1 MRPAVLVFLVA
12 GALALPGAAH
22 AARFAVGVAPGSKA
36 DALAARLEAK
46 TGGEA
51 SVIGPFA
58 VSVRA
63 KSPRGIRGT
72 FGVSYVERLGARRT
86 IAFAPTD
93 PFFARQWYVTA
104 VRGFDA
110 WALRPSLPAMRV
122 AVIDS
127 GVDAGHPEFKGRIAG
142 YKSFVGGSAL
152 KDTQGHGTFVAGL
165 IAARIDNQE
174 GIAGMAFP
182 AQLLVAKVVRYD
194 GVVPLEAEARAIRW
208 AVDHGARV
216 INLSLGGMRD
226 PFDASRDSYSPLE
239 ASAVAYAIRR
249 GAVVVAAVGNGDQAP
264 EQPWRYASYPA
275 ALPHVLGVSAL
286 ARDGS
291 VPLYSNRD
299 PLYNDIAAPGDDLLS
314 TLPRPLTAQRPTCL
328 EQGYS
333 DCGPPEY
340 RHAQGTSFA
349 SALVSAA
356 AVLVRLEWPVLRA
369 EQVVGLMERAAADQT
384 AATGCRR
391 CVDGRDPQTGWGRL
405 DTTNAIAWP
414 GRVPPADRY
423 ETNDNAGAR
432 AFALSNKKR
441 SLQASVDYWDDQND
455 VFAVRLKRRQRI
467 TLSLSGP
474 AKADLNL
481 ALWRP
486 GTTRIDRLRQP
497 TATSS
502 RSGSREYLSFR
513 TKRGGVYFVQVKISE
528 PGTATY
534 RLKLAR

>member
-1 MRPAVLVFLVA
+1 
-12 GALALPGAAH
+12 
-22 AARFAVGVAPGSKA
+22 
-36 DALAARLEAK
+36 
-46 TGGEA
+46 
-51 SVIGPFA
+51 
-58 VSVRA
+58 
-63 KSPRGIRGT
+63 
-72 FGVSYVERLGARRT
+72 
-86 IAFAPTD
+86 
-93 PFFARQWYVTA
+93 
-104 VRGFDA
+104 
-110 WALRPSLPAMRV
+110 
-122 AVIDS
+122 
-127 GVDAGHPEFKGRIAG
+127 
-142 YKSFVGGSAL
+142 
-152 KDTQGHGTFVAGL
+152 
-165 IAARIDNQE
+165 
-174 GIAGMAFP
+174 
-182 AQLLVAKVVRYD
+182 
-194 GVVPLEAEARAIRW
+194 
-208 AVDHGARV
+208 
-216 INLSLGGMRD
+216 
-226 PFDASRDSYSPLE
+226 
-239 ASAVAYAIRR
+239 
-249 GAVVVAAVGNGDQAP
+249 
-264 EQPWRYASYPA
+264 
-275 ALPHVLGVSAL
+275 
-286 ARDGS
+286 

-414 GRVPPADRY
+414 GRVPPPDRY

-432 AFALSNKKR
+432 AFALSSKKR

-481 ALWRP
+481 ALWKP

-513 TKRGGVYFVQVKISE
+513 TRRGGVYFVQVKISE

-534 RLKLAR
+534 RLRLAR

>member
-1 MRPAVLVFLVA
+1 MRSAVLLVLLA
-12 GALALPGAAH
+12 SALALPGAAH

-36 DALAARLEAK
+36 EALAARLEAR
-46 TGGEA
+46 TGGRA

-58 VSVRA
+58 VSLTA
-63 KSPRGIRGT
+63 KSDRQIRGT
-72 FGVSYVERLGARRT
+72 FGVSYVERLATPRKL
-86 IAFAPTD
+86 AFTPTD
-93 PFFARQWYVTA
+93 PFYIRQWYVPR

-110 WALRPSLPAMRV
+110 WALRPALPGTRV

-127 GVDAGHPEFKGRIAG
+127 GIDGSHPEFKGRIAG
-142 YKSFVGGSAL
+142 WKSFVGGSAL

-165 IAARIDNQE
+165 MAARMDNQE

-208 AVDHGARV
+208 AVDHHARV

-226 PFDASRDSYSPLE
+226 PFVASRDSYSALE
-239 ASAVAYAIRR
+239 ASAVAYAIRK
-249 GAVVVAAVGNGDQAP
+249 GVVVVAAVGNGDQAP

-286 ARDGS
+286 TSDGS

-299 PLYNDIAAPGDDLLS
+299 PLYNDVAAPGDDLLS
-314 TLPRPLTAQRPTCL
+314 TLPRAMTAQRPTCL

-333 DCGPPEY
+333 DCGPSEY

-356 AVLVRLEWPVLRA
+356 AVLVRLEWPALRA
-369 EQVVGLMERAAADQT
+369 EQVVGLMERSAADQT

-405 DTTNAIAWP
+405 DTAAAVTWG
-414 GRVPPADRY
+414 GRVPPPDRY

-432 AFALSNKKR
+432 AFALSSKKR
-441 SLQASVDYWDDQND
+441 SLQASVDYWDDPND
-455 VFAVRLKRRQRI
+455 VYAVRLKRRQRI
-467 TLSLSGP
+467 TLSLAGP
-474 AKADLNL
+474 TKVDLNL
-481 ALWRP
+481 ALWKP

-502 RSGSREYLSFR
+502 RPGGREYLSYR
-513 TKRGGVYFVQVKISE
+513 VKRGGVYFVQVKLSE

-534 RLKLAR
+534 KLKLVR